1 MVGGYRGTGMMNQRN
16 QFGYPI
22 QLADNFTC
30 GRNYIM
36 GDIFKY
42 SGPYLYP
49 FVIEY
54 SLITAAVIYAMW
66 RNIGKNPRY
75 IFYSYFQML
84 IEYQCY
90 LSVHF

>member
-1 MVGGYRGTGMMNQRN
+1 MVGGYRGAGMMNQRN

-66 RNIGKNPRY
+66 RNIGKNPR
-75 IFYSYFQML
+75 
-84 IEYQCY
+84 
-90 LSVHF
+90 